1 LKGEIVYLYAFD
13 VAGEIRTARVQEIL
27 SERPV
32 PFTIRTDRTTP
43 RSMSYYKP
51 LTIELAPWRGALQGR
66 DVKTQVRVYEV
77 GALCISFRVP
87 FETEA
92 LVDLIGLHSPALRDG
107 RTLDEAAAGVC
118 REVLASIAATL
129 VQPERTVDPETY
141 TVFCFEELAGERDA
155 NAWLERHGRE
165 VAGLLTETVP
175 EQLSQAQVDEVL
187 SITRTFEKTDLV
199 VIDWDA
205 ALAVDLT
212 GYFDDVVYV
221 LEVAT
226 IQLEEFKTMDAKLDV
241 YLNQAYSDF
250 EQNRRALLG
259 ITRRTLKALR
269 QIRVDAMRLTDEV
282 THISKFFGDWAL
294 ARVFMGARRR
304 FHLEHWRSSVQERL
318 AQLDQLYTV
327 AQAEIND
334 RRMLLLEATIVVLF
348 VIDLL
353 ALFVYKR

>member
-1 LKGEIVYLYAFD
+1 VKGEVVYLFAFD
-13 VAGEIRTARVQEIL
+13 VASEIQTARVKQIL

-32 PFTIRTDRTTP
+32 PFTIRTDRTSP
-43 RSMSYYKP
+43 RSITYYKP
-51 LTIELAPWRGALQGR
+51 LTIELQPWRGALAGR
-66 DVKTQVRVYEV
+66 DVKTQVRVYDV
-77 GALCISFRVP
+77 GALCISFRVAV
-87 FETEA
+87 EA
-92 LVDLIGLHSPALRDG
+92 KALSELIDMHSPVLRDG
-107 RTLDEAAAGVC
+107 RTLDEAAASVC
-118 REVLASIAATL
+118 REVIDSIAATL
-129 VQPERTVDPETY
+129 VAPELTVDPETY
-141 TVFCFEELAGERDA
+141 TIFCFDELGGERDA

-165 VAGLLTETVP
+165 VAGLLTETQP
-175 EQLSQAQVDEVL
+175 EQLAQAQVDEVL

-241 YLNQAYSDF
+241 YLNQSYSDF
-250 EQNRRALLG
+250 EQNRRALIG

-334 RRMLLLEATIVVLF
+334 RRMLLLEITIVILF
-348 VIDLL
+348 VIDL
-353 ALFVYKR
+353 AGLFLFKK